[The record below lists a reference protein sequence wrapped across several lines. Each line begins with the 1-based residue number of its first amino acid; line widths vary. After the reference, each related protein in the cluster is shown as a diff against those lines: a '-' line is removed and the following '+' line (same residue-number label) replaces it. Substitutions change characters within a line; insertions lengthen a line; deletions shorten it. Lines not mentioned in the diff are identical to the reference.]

1 MYIVSSQLML
11 TLLYCDGLVEVSVYG
26 YVLRW
31 RMGIISK
38 VMHYL
43 LLERAEQGLN
53 FLIDR
58 KYDQED

>member
-1 MYIVSSQLML
+1 ML
-11 TLLYCDGLVEVSVYG
+11 TLLYCDGLVEVSVHG

-31 RMGIISK
+31 GMGIISK